1 MHLMERQMKETKST
15 NDASGW
21 SCYTSQPA
29 ESLALFEMARAR
41 CPVAHSQEHDGFHML
56 LDYRDVRKA
65 MADHRTFSSEP
76 QVLRPMLP
84 RRPIPALEMDPP
96 RHGAW
101 RAIFNA
107 AVTPRTPAMM
117 EPFVRAD
124 VRRHLARIA
133 PSGGCDIVAELCEP
147 VPAETICHLVGV
159 EEGRVPAIREA
170 AIAMFAAQGD
180 PEAFGRR
187 QAEFGAVTV
196 SEVHARRER
205 PRDDFLSSLADMTVE
220 GRALDDEDY
229 VVLMAAFLGAGHH
242 STTSA
247 LASMIYEVFSHADRR
262 DRLIAEPAL
271 IAVAIE
277 EVLRLHPSFFGF
289 FRRTKA
295 EVEVAGVTIPEGRD
309 VYVGWAAANRDP
321 AIFEDPDRFRLDRE
335 NNRHMSFGFGIHN
348 CPGANLAR
356 MEMRVVLE
364 ELLATFPDMQVE
376 GDAPVYQFGGGDYSF
391 IPELRVVWQA

>member
-1 MHLMERQMKETKST
+1 MKQDKSPMQAA
-15 NDASGW
+15 DW
-21 SCYTSQPA
+21 SCYTSEPA
-29 ESLALFEMARAR
+29 ESLALFEAARAR
-41 CPVAHSQEHDGFHML
+41 CPVAHSEGHDGFHML
-56 LDYRDVRKA
+56 LDYKDVRKA

-84 RRPIPALEMDPP
+84 RKPIPALEMDPP

-107 AVTPRTPAMM
+107 AVTPATPAAM

-124 VRRHLARIA
+124 VRRHLARVA

-159 EEGRVPAIREA
+159 EEDRVPAIREA
-170 AIAMFAAQGD
+170 ALAMFAAQGD
-180 PEAFGRR
+180 PEEFARR
-187 QAEFGAVTV
+187 QADFGAVTV

-205 PRDDFLSSLADMTVE
+205 PRDDFLSSLADMTIE

-247 LASMIYEVFSHADRR
+247 LASMIYEIFSVPERR

-271 IAVAIE
+271 IPVAVE
-277 EVLRLHPSFFGF
+277 EALRLHPPFFGF
-289 FRRTKA
+289 FRRARA
-295 EVEVAGVTIPEGRD
+295 EVEVAGVTIAEGQD
-309 VYVGWAAANRDP
+309 VYMGWAAANRDP
-321 AIFEDPDRFRLDRE
+321 TMFDEPACFRLDRE
-335 NNRHMSFGFGIHN
+335 TNRHMSFGFGIHN

-364 ELLATFPDMQVE
+364 ELLATFPDLAIE
-376 GDAPVYQFGGGDYSF
+376 GEAPDYRFGGGDYCF
-391 IPELRVVWQA
+391 LPELRVAWRAPV

>member
-1 MHLMERQMKETKST
+1 MMENSLTPE
-15 NDASGW
+15 DVSGW
-21 SCYTSQPA
+21 SCYTSEPA
-29 ESLALFEMARAR
+29 ESLALFEAARAR
-41 CPVAHSQEHDGFHML
+41 CPVAHSEAHDGFHML
-56 LDYRDVRKA
+56 LDYKDVRKA
-65 MADHRTFSSEP
+65 TADHRTFSSEP

-107 AVTPRTPAMM
+107 AVTPGTPAAM
-117 EPFVRAD
+117 EPFVRGD

-133 PSGGCDIVAELCEP
+133 PSDGCDIVAELCEP
-147 VPAETICHLVGV
+147 VPAETICHLVGI
-159 EEGRVPAIREA
+159 EEDRVSAIREA
-170 AIAMFAAQGD
+170 AIAMFAAQGE
-180 PEAFGRR
+180 PEAFVDR
-187 QAEFGAVTV
+187 QAEFGTVTL
-196 SEVHARRER
+196 SEVHARRAQ
-205 PRDDFLSSLADMTVE
+205 PRDDFLSSLADTTIE

-229 VVLMAAFLGAGHH
+229 VVLLAAFLGAGHH

-247 LASMIYEVFSHADRR
+247 LASMIFEIFSHAERR
-262 DRLIAEPAL
+262 DRLIAEPGL
-271 IAVAIE
+271 IATAIE

-289 FRRTKA
+289 FRRTKT
-295 EVEVAGVTIPEGRD
+295 EVEVAGVTIPAGQD

-321 AIFEDPDRFRLDRE
+321 ALFEDPSSFRLDRG

-364 ELLATFPDMQVE
+364 ELLATFPDLRVE
-376 GDAPVYQFGGGDYSF
+376 GEAPTYRFGGGDYSF
-391 IPELRVVWQA
+391 IPELRVAWNG

>member
-1 MHLMERQMKETKST
+1 MSSVRST
-15 NDASGW
+15 EGSGNW

-29 ESLALFEMARAR
+29 ESLALFEAARSR
-41 CPVAHSQEHDGFHML
+41 CPVAHSTAHDGFHML
-56 LDYRDVRKA
+56 LNYRDVRKA

-96 RHGAW
+96 HHGAW

-107 AVTPRTPAMM
+107 AVTPATPAKM

-124 VRRHLARIA
+124 VRGHLARIA
-133 PSGGCDIVAELCEP
+133 STGQCDIVAELCEP

-159 EEGRVPAIREA
+159 DEDRVPAIREA
-170 AIAMFAAQGD
+170 AMAMFAAQGD
-180 PEAFGRR
+180 PEAFGLR
-187 QAEFGAVTV
+187 QAEFGALTV
-196 SEVHARRER
+196 SEVHTRRTQ
-205 PRDDFLSSLADMTVE
+205 PRDDFLSSLIDTRIE

-229 VVLMAAFLGAGHH
+229 VVLLAAFLGAGHH

-247 LASMIYEVFSHADRR
+247 LASMIFEVFSTTERR

-271 IAVAIE
+271 ISVAIE
-277 EVLRLHPSFFGF
+277 EVLRLHPPFFGF

-295 EVEVAGVTIPEGRD
+295 EVEVGGATIPKGGN

-321 AIFEDPDRFRLDRE
+321 SVFEDPACFRLDRE

-364 ELLATFPDMQVE
+364 ELLQTFPDMRVAGE
-376 GDAPVYQFGGGDYSF
+376 PPTYLFGGGDYSF
-391 IPELRVVWQA
+391 IPALQAAWTA

>member
-1 MHLMERQMKETKST
+1 MDEGKSPT
-15 NDASGW
+15 NASGW
-21 SCYTSQPA
+21 SCYTTEPA
-29 ESLALFEMARAR
+29 ESLALFEAARAR
-41 CPVAHSQEHDGFHML
+41 CPVAHSAEHDGFYML
-56 LDYRDVRKA
+56 LDYKDVRKA

-107 AVTPRTPAMM
+107 AVTPKTPAMM

-124 VRRHLARIA
+124 VRRHIARFA
-133 PSGGCDIVAELCEP
+133 QSGECDIVAELCEP

-159 EEGRVPAIREA
+159 EEDRVPVIREA
-170 AIAMFAAQGD
+170 AIAMFAAQGN
-180 PEAFGRR
+180 PEEFGRR
-187 QAEFGAVTV
+187 QADFAAVTV

-220 GRALDDEDY
+220 GRSLDDEDY
-229 VVLMAAFLGAGHH
+229 VVLLAAFLGAGHH

-247 LASMIYEVFSHADRR
+247 LASMIYEIFSVAERKERLLAD
-262 DRLIAEPAL
+262 PTL
-271 IAVAIE
+271 IAVAVE
-277 EVLRLHPSFFGF
+277 EALRLHPPFFGF
-289 FRRTKA
+289 FRRTSA
-295 EVEVAGVTIPEGRD
+295 EVEVAGVAIPEGQD

-321 AIFEDPDRFRLDRE
+321 AMFDEPACFRLDRE

-364 ELLATFPDMQVE
+364 ELLASFPDMRVA
-376 GDAPVYQFGGGDYSF
+376 GDPPAYRFGGGDYSF
-391 IPELRVVWQA
+391 IPELRLVWGTL

>member
-1 MHLMERQMKETKST
+1 MEERRSPMR
-15 NDASGW
+15 APGW
-21 SCYTSQPA
+21 SCYTTGPA
-29 ESLALFEMARAR
+29 ESLALFEAARAR
-41 CPVAHSQEHDGFHML
+41 CPVAHSSEHDGFHML
-56 LDYRDVRKA
+56 LDYKDVRKA

-84 RRPIPALEMDPP
+84 RKPIPALDMDPP

-107 AVTPRTPAMM
+107 AVTPATPAAM

-124 VRRHLARIA
+124 VRRHIARFA

-159 EEGRVPAIREA
+159 EEDRVPAIREA

-180 PEAFGRR
+180 PEEFGRR
-187 QAEFGAVTV
+187 QEAFAAVTV
-196 SEVHARRER
+196 SEIHARRDR
-205 PRDDFLSSLADMTVE
+205 PRDDFLTRLAGMSVE
-220 GRALDDEDY
+220 GRMLDDGDL
-229 VVLMAAFLGAGHH
+229 VGLMAAFLGAGHH

-247 LASMIYEVFSHADRR
+247 LASMIHEVFSVADRR

-271 IAVAIE
+271 IPVAVE
-277 EVLRLHPSFFGF
+277 EALRLHPPFFGF

-295 EVEVAGVTIPEGRD
+295 EVEVAGVTIPEGQD
-309 VYVGWAAANRDP
+309 VYMGWAAANRDP
-321 AIFEDPDRFRLDRE
+321 AMFEEPACFRLDRE
-335 NNRHMSFGFGIHN
+335 SNRHMSFGFGIHN
-348 CPGANLAR
+348 CPGSNLAR

-364 ELLATFPDMQVE
+364 ELLSTFPGLAVE
-376 GDAPVYQFGGGDYSF
+376 GEVPAYRFGGGDYSF
-391 IPELRVVWQA
+391 LPELRVAWPA

>member
-1 MHLMERQMKETKST
+1 MEEKTRGK
-15 NDASGW
+15 APGW
-21 SCYTSQPA
+21 SCYTSSPA
-29 ESLALFEMARAR
+29 ESLELFELARSR
-41 CPVAHSQEHDGFHML
+41 CPVAHSEAHEGFHML

-101 RAIFNA
+101 RAIFNEA
-107 AVTPRTPAMM
+107 ITPATPAAM

-133 PSGGCDIVAELCEP
+133 PSKGCDIVAELCEP

-159 EEGRVPAIREA
+159 DEDRVPAIREA

-180 PEAFGRR
+180 PEAFGLR
-187 QAEFGAVTV
+187 QADFATVTV
-196 SEVHARRER
+196 SEVHARRAV
-205 PRDDFLSSLADMTVE
+205 PRDDFLSALADMQVE
-220 GRALDDEDY
+220 GRKLDDEDY

-247 LASMIYEVFSHADRR
+247 LASLVYEVFAREERR
-262 DRLIAEPAL
+262 DQLIAEPGL
-271 IAVAIE
+271 IPAAIE
-277 EVLRLHPSFFGF
+277 EALRLHPPFFGF
-289 FRRTKA
+289 FRRTRS
-295 EVEVAGVTIPEGRD
+295 EVEVAGVTIPEGQD

-321 AIFEDPDRFRLDRE
+321 AMFEEPACFRLDRAS
-335 NNRHMSFGFGIHN
+335 NRHMSFGFGIHN

-364 ELLATFPDMQVE
+364 ELLATFPDLRVVDE
-376 GDAPVYQFGGGDYSF
+376 PVYDFGGGDYSF
-391 IPELRVVWQA
+391 IPALRVAWGTGA

>member
-1 MHLMERQMKETKST
+1 MEERKSPM
-15 NDASGW
+15 NAPGW
-21 SCYTSQPA
+21 SCYTTEPA
-29 ESLALFEMARAR
+29 DSLALFEAARAR
-41 CPVAHSQEHDGFHML
+41 CPVAHSSEHDGFHML

-84 RRPIPALEMDPP
+84 RKAIPALEMDPP

-107 AVTPRTPAMM
+107 AVTPATPAAM

-133 PSGGCDIVAELCEP
+133 RTGGCDIVAELCEP

-159 EEGRVPAIREA
+159 DEDRVPAIRETA
-170 AIAMFAAQGD
+170 LAMFAAQGD
-180 PEAFGRR
+180 PEEFARR
-187 QAEFGAVTV
+187 QADFGAVTV
-196 SEVHARRER
+196 SEVHARREQ
-205 PRDDFLSSLADMTVE
+205 PRDDFLSSLAGMTIE
-220 GRALDDEDY
+220 GRALDDEDH

-247 LASMIYEVFSHADRR
+247 LASLIYEIFSLPERR

-271 IAVAIE
+271 IPVAVE
-277 EVLRLHPSFFGF
+277 EALRLHPPFFGF

-295 EVEVAGVTIPEGRD
+295 EVEVAGVTIPQGED

-321 AIFEDPDRFRLDRE
+321 AMFDEPACFRLDRE
-335 NNRHMSFGFGIHN
+335 SNRHMSFGFGIHN
-348 CPGANLAR
+348 CPGSNLAR

-364 ELLATFPDMQVE
+364 ELLATFPDMRIVGE
-376 GDAPVYQFGGGDYSF
+376 APAYRFGGGDYCF
-391 IPELRVVWQA
+391 LPELQVAWG

>member
-1 MHLMERQMKETKST
+1 MKEPKLTGNAT
-15 NDASGW
+15 AW

-29 ESLALFEMARAR
+29 ESLALFEVARAR
-41 CPVAHSQEHDGFHML
+41 CPVAHSEEHDGFHML
-56 LDYRDVRKA
+56 LGYKEVRKA

-107 AVTPRTPAMM
+107 AVTPETPAAL

-124 VRRHLARIA
+124 VRRHLARVA
-133 PSGGCDIVAELCEP
+133 DSGSCDIVAELCEP

-159 EEGRVPAIREA
+159 DEDRVPPIREA

-180 PEAFGRR
+180 PETFGRR
-187 QAEFGAVTV
+187 QAEFGALTV
-196 SEVHARRER
+196 SEIHERRDR
-205 PRDDFLSSLADMTVE
+205 PRGDFLSSLVGMTVE
-220 GRALDDEDY
+220 GRVLDDEDY
-229 VVLMAAFLGAGHH
+229 VVLLAAFLGAGHH

-247 LASMIYEVFSHADRR
+247 LASMIFEIFSVADRR
-262 DRLIAEPAL
+262 DRLIADPAL
-271 IAVAIE
+271 IPVAVE
-277 EVLRLHPSFFGF
+277 ETLRLHPPFFGF

-295 EVEVAGVTIPEGRD
+295 EVEVAGVAIPAGKD

-321 AIFEDPDRFRLDRE
+321 TMFEEPACFRLDRE

-364 ELLATFPDMQVE
+364 ELLATFPDLRIE
-376 GDAPVYQFGGGDYSF
+376 GEPPAYRFGGGDYSF
-391 IPELRVVWQA
+391 IPELRACWGSGI

>member
-1 MHLMERQMKETKST
+1 MMMAEHKHPTSAQ
-15 NDASGW
+15 GW
-21 SCYTSQPA
+21 SCYTSEPA
-29 ESLALFEMARAR
+29 ESLDLFEAARAR
-41 CPVAHSQEHDGFHML
+41 CPVAHSEAHDGFHML
-56 LDYRDVRKA
+56 FDYRDVRKA

-84 RRPIPALEMDPP
+84 RKAIPALEMDPP

-101 RAIFNA
+101 RSIFNA
-107 AVTPRTPAMM
+107 AVTPGTPAAM

-133 PSGGCDIVAELCEP
+133 PSGACDIVAELCEP

-159 EEGRVPAIREA
+159 EEDRVPAIRA
-170 AIAMFAAQGD
+170 TALAMFAAQGD
-180 PEAFGRR
+180 PDEFARR
-187 QAEFGAVTV
+187 QADFGAVTV
-196 SEVHARRER
+196 SEVHARRAC
-205 PRDDFLSSLADMTVE
+205 PRDDFLSSLAGMTVE
-220 GRALDDEDY
+220 GRTLDDEDH

-247 LASMIYEVFSHADRR
+247 LASMIYEIFVDPARR

-271 IAVAIE
+271 IPAAVE
-277 EVLRLHPSFFGF
+277 ETLRLHPPFFGF

-295 EVEVAGVTIPEGRD
+295 EVEVAGVTIPEGQD

-321 AIFEDPDRFRLDRE
+321 AMFDEPACFRLDRE
-335 NNRHMSFGFGIHN
+335 NVRHMSFGFGIHN
-348 CPGANLAR
+348 CPGSNLAR

-364 ELLATFPDMQVE
+364 ELLAEFPDMRIE
-376 GDAPVYQFGGGDYSF
+376 GDPPAYRFGGGDYCF
-391 IPELRVVWQA
+391 IPTLRVAWGTAA

>member
-1 MHLMERQMKETKST
+1 MKEVKLPES
-15 NDASGW
+15 ASGW

-29 ESLALFEMARAR
+29 ESLALFEAARAR
-41 CPVAHSQEHDGFHML
+41 CPVAYSEEHDGFHML
-56 LDYRDVRKA
+56 LGYKDVRKA

-107 AVTPRTPAMM
+107 AVTPGTPAAM

-133 PSGGCDIVAELCEP
+133 GAGCCDIVLELCEP

-159 EEGRVPAIREA
+159 DEDRVPAIREA

-180 PEAFGRR
+180 PETFGRR
-187 QAEFGAVTV
+187 QAEFGALTV
-196 SEVHARRER
+196 SEVHERRDR
-205 PRDDFLSSLADMTVE
+205 PRDDFLSSLVGMTVE
-220 GRALDDEDY
+220 GRLLDDEDY
-229 VVLMAAFLGAGHH
+229 VVLLAAFLGAGHH

-247 LASMIYEVFSHADRR
+247 LASMIHEVFSVPERR
-262 DRLIAEPAL
+262 DRLIADPAL
-271 IAVAIE
+271 IPVAVE
-277 EVLRLHPSFFGF
+277 ETLRLHPPFFGF
-289 FRRTKA
+289 FRRTRA
-295 EVEVAGVTIPEGRD
+295 DVEVSGVSIPAGKD

-321 AIFEDPDRFRLDRE
+321 EMFDEPARFRLDRG

-364 ELLATFPDMQVE
+364 ELLATFPDLRIE
-376 GDAPVYQFGGGDYSF
+376 GEPPAYSFGGGDYSF
-391 IPELRVVWQA
+391 IPELRACWGSKP

>member
-1 MHLMERQMKETKST
+1 
-15 NDASGW
+15 
-21 SCYTSQPA
+21 
-29 ESLALFEMARAR
+29 
-41 CPVAHSQEHDGFHML
+41 
-56 LDYRDVRKA
+56 

-107 AVTPRTPAMM
+107 AVTPKTPAMM

-205 PRDDFLSSLADMTVE
+205 PRDDFLSSLADMTIE

-295 EVEVAGVTIPEGRD
+295 EVEVAGVTIPEGKD

-376 GDAPVYQFGGGDYSF
+376 GDAPAYQFGGGDYSF

>member
-1 MHLMERQMKETKST
+1 MRDTKLPG
-15 NDASGW
+15 NPSGW

-29 ESLALFEMARAR
+29 ESLALFEAARAR
-41 CPVAHSQEHDGFHML
+41 CPVAHSAEHDGFHML
-56 LDYRDVRKA
+56 LDYKDVRKA

-84 RRPIPALEMDPP
+84 RNPIPALEMDPP

-107 AVTPRTPAMM
+107 AVTPKTPAAM

-133 PSGGCDIVAELCEP
+133 RAGACDIVAELCEP

-159 EEGRVPAIREA
+159 EEDHVPPIREA

-180 PEAFGRR
+180 PEEFGRR
-187 QAEFGAVTV
+187 QADFAAVTV
-196 SEVHARRER
+196 SEVHARRAA

-220 GRALDDEDY
+220 GRSLDDDDY
-229 VVLMAAFLGAGHH
+229 VVLLAAFLGAGHH

-247 LASMIYEVFSHADRR
+247 LASMIYEIFSMPERR
-262 DRLIAEPAL
+262 DRLVADPAL
-271 IAVAIE
+271 IAVAVE
-277 EVLRLHPSFFGF
+277 ETLRLHPPFFGF
-289 FRRTKA
+289 FRRASA
-295 EVEVAGVTIPEGRD
+295 EVEVAGVTIPDGGD
-309 VYVGWAAANRDP
+309 VYIGWAAANRDP
-321 AIFEDPDRFRLDRE
+321 TVFEEPACFRLDRD

-364 ELLATFPDMQVE
+364 ELLATFPDLRIE
-376 GDAPVYQFGGGDYSF
+376 GDVPEYRFGGGDYSF
-391 IPELRVVWQA
+391 IPELRATWTPPA